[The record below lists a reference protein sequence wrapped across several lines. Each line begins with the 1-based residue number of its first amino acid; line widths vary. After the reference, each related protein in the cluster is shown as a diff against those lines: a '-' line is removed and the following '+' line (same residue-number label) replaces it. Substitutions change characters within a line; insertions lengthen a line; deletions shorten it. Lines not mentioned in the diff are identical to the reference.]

1 MDVLPQLP
9 FRLPGGS
16 HQSRRDPSMAEAR
29 CFELTVVAARQFPE
43 GFGTGVALLLH
54 RLGARRIRGPM
65 FYRQPLA
72 AIWRGLSGSDE
83 SLQADE
89 TVVGAALSCWL
100 GRCSVL
106 IGGAGT

>member
-1 MDVLPQLP
+1 MTPCDV
-9 FRLPGGS
+9 
-16 HQSRRDPSMAEAR
+16 AR
-29 CFELTVVAARQFPE
+29 TRPHLTPDASCFVVAVRQFPQ

-54 RLGARRIRGPM
+54 RLGARRIRGPT

>member
-1 MDVLPQLP
+1 MWLELSPSHTHASCYSLQFANLPQ
-9 FRLPGGS
+9 
-16 HQSRRDPSMAEAR
+16 
-29 CFELTVVAARQFPE
+29 

-54 RLGARRIRGPM
+54 RLGARRIRGPT

-100 GRCSVL
+100 GRYSVL
-106 IGGAGT
+106 IGRAVDS